1 MDSDGADKG
10 VRMKIKCDDQKVL
23 TITYLLTDTLNEK
36 ELLKVILLLTSW
48 YFREREDKGGEGN
61 STV

>member
-1 MDSDGADKG
+1 
-10 VRMKIKCDDQKVL
+10 MKIKCDDQKVL

>member
-1 MDSDGADKG
+1 MVADGTDKG

-23 TITYLLTDTLNEK
+23 TITYLLTNTLNDT
-36 ELLKVILLLTSW
+36 ELLKVILLLISW
-48 YFREREDKGGEGN
+48 YFKDREVESGERN

>member
-1 MDSDGADKG
+1 
-10 VRMKIKCDDQKVL
+10 MKIKSDDKKVL

-48 YFREREDKGGEGN
+48 YFREREDKGGERN